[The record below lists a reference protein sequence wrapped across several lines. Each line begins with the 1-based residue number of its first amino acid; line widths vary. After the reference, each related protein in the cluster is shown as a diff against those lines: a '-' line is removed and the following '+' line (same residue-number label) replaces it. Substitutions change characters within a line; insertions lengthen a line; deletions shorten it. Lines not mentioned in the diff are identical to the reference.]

1 MDFSQWLRNFKYIS
15 SLSYTVGFT
24 LDPLI
29 SYRGNYVM
37 NASFWKKRRKH
48 QWEVFKRHLHFQDL
62 ELKKQNEKRCYS
74 LIIRSFTEVS
84 YALLCTLGKL

>member
-1 MDFSQWLRNFKYIS
+1 MNFSHWLRNFKYIS

-24 LDPLI
+24 LNPSI

-37 NASFWKKRRKH
+37 TASFWKKRRKH
-48 QWEVFKRHLHFQDL
+48 QWEVFERHLHFQDL

-74 LIIRSFTEVS
+74 LIIRNFAEVF
-84 YALLCTLGKL
+84 YALLCTFGKW

>member
-15 SLSYTVGFT
+15 SLSYT
-24 LDPLI
+24 
-29 SYRGNYVM
+29 
-37 NASFWKKRRKH
+37 ASFWKKRRKH

-84 YALLCTLGKL
+84 YALLCTLGK